1 MLGKI
6 KNSLLITLIVL
17 LILCALPIYFVVNY
31 QKQFNIQATVP
42 ALSTSTA
49 AEITDYNDSD
59 YFEYQKTTDDPF
71 YSNTIPSGTA
81 ISQNFF
87 LRKGQSLLFY
97 KHAITSSGNDCG
109 DLTQL
114 TVTTTP
120 QPAVL
125 CKGTYPATMPNRQCI
140 DFVEICEFKYSDNS
154 LRYRIKQQGSNQDC
168 ISITKICLPSVSEI
182 CPAGSQ
188 YSDAYKCIDATT
200 GATCL
205 SSLSTTCSVTFST
218 APASPGSPA
227 IKFPVCSGG
236 ATPQTK
242 TAQEILFSN
251 YDCSSDLT
259 LCPTA
264 TDITHL
270 VINFSSLKKN
280 PTQAPQ
286 FAPVTPPA
294 STCENA
300 LKSAIQQSDL
310 IQITGQNND
319 ACYDLTNY
327 TGQVANI
334 PPAEN
339 YAEYLGFLNNGKNAK
354 PIAPI
359 SSLSADKYFGNLDY
373 SVSKTIF
380 INEKGELSN
389 LPEFQVSSDGLQMKM
404 LFVNN
409 ADLSSTPTAKTLPAA
424 GLQTNISFHQN
435 QTYKNG
441 QMLKVVLCKE
451 DDAAYLDY
459 NQKYK
464 FNENYETKCENYF
477 LPPANIEENLIKTYN
492 SLSSR
497 VMKSMPNSLSDA
509 DYFTQNTTE
518 RFTYFT
524 DFIHKTDS
532 IKVVNQSVADR
543 PVSSGVYNNDNQTL
557 RSPYMFDKNG
567 WLKLMVANEPRL
579 LKESTLRS
587 TSININKPIC
597 HNYDNNF
604 YCHNSYATL
613 FPPEE
618 TPKLDDIKNW
628 EYKQLKHDLR
638 LRLAFQIDDPDINK
652 KAITTYYPNAVLDST
667 SPSIAAG
674 NEAYNNNTGKY
685 EVTVKVTNPARKAQL
700 EVMTR
705 LNNIVNALS
714 LTTLF
719 KFDEPIGGEKDQ
731 SNAETKSMFSYL
743 ITNSKLKSVVKLSAV
758 LMLMIFALMYLM
770 GLSKLDHQTLVSII
784 LKLSFVLGLLNP
796 EAWELYQNI
805 FAIPIMQ
812 GFNEIAYQT
821 LTILSPQDIIDSQ
834 TIPTFDKANIATY
847 FYQSIDVITMIFNQ
861 KNHFKIMA
869 IFFSYSYGFVY
880 VFIIYYGFYIYLF
893 ASANAILMF
902 ILAKIIMILL
912 INLLPLF
919 LLCLFFKTTQK
930 MLDNWFSLILGY
942 GFQQIFIIIA
952 VAFFNIMIVY
962 ILKMILGYKICWDS
976 VLKINSGSL
985 GYGLPFNDIILFK
998 FWQVE
1003 DSENGNYIPSL
1014 FHILYFLILVY
1025 AMQHFINFAAG
1036 LGSRIAGGVSV
1047 EGIANAIKGDLTGN
1061 IASKIALKAVNK
1073 LTKDMKNRLID
1084 KISFGYSGELADKRI
1099 QQANERINDHREAFQ
1114 DVQKELNTYQSSSE
1128 FLALS
1133 DEEKDIVL
1141 KSKANQL
1148 AEESGYGNYANL
1160 IKSANQSKQSSST
1173 TLPGMLFDVTGSQGQ
1188 KYIGKATNAITGRNL
1203 VTGLANDTGDF
1214 NEANLLGINRRI
1226 NSKDVVEAQ
1235 KVIDRKIGEL
1245 ENIVLTQ
1252 PNLTPDQQ
1260 TAIRNRI
1267 ENLKIQ
1273 KESIKLKQTTWSSM
1287 EKLRSFTNKHSIE
1300 ATIGVAT
1307 IGAVGGVLGGAK
1319 GALAGAVGG
1328 FTGGAAVGVGIVSG
1342 AYNIVSRNV
1351 GHRSGAPAGV
1361 VAGVAAGAA
1370 ASLVAIPVGVV
1381 GVGIGSVVGITR
1393 GTTRGAISGTYAGVT
1408 TGIRFSNA
1416 NIRNINPAYL
1426 RAKIRNINP
1435 AYLRAKIRNINLAY
1449 LRTGFVANAKNL
1461 KTGFVANAKKLAQ
1474 FTENEFIT
1482 SKTLIENT
1490 SSNIARATGSAAR
1503 ATGSAARATG
1513 SAIIINIVRA
1523 ASNPTSNIARAV
1535 SSASSNIKR
1544 FGHSAISRG
1553 AFAYNVSRNF
1563 VASAFVKIAQ
1573 NDTSAFVKIA
1583 QNDAKYNL
1591 QQKLKDNPQ
1600 NISADKQEEII
1611 DNFIEQIKPYLS
1623 GSNLNKLNSL
1633 LQVTDYQDRNLGKIH
1648 SIIENNLAKLN
1659 QDKTLFNS
1667 FAQIAQQEKKKRYE
1681 SNYIG
1686 NLTSSTVG
1694 AALVGV
1700 GYATGYTMQ
1709 SIQNYREKSALQH
1722 KQHKVLQ
1729 TIDTLMSTL
1738 TESSREK
1745 IKTLTKEIEKPHSQ
1759 NINGLIKDVVREVT
1773 TNDITTQYTDKA
1785 KLLLALQEYAKT
1797 IN

>member
-1 MLGKI
+1 MPGKI

-42 ALSTSTA
+42 ATGAKTITLTE

-59 YFEYQKTTDDPF
+59 YFEYQKTANDPF
-71 YSNTIPSGTA
+71 YSNKTIDTA
-81 ISQNFF
+81 ISSQNFF

-97 KHAITSSGNDCG
+97 KHEITSSGNDCG

-182 CPAGSQ
+182 CPASSQ

-236 ATPQTK
+236 ATPQAK
-242 TAQEILFSN
+242 TAKEILFSN
-251 YDCSSDLT
+251 YDCSSDTTKCLT
-259 LCPTA
+259 NI
-264 TDITHL
+264 DL
-270 VINFSSLKKN
+270 VTNFSILKTD
-280 PTQAPQ
+280 PTQAPR
-286 FAPVTPPA
+286 FALVTPPPP
-294 STCENA
+294 SCENA
-300 LKSAIQQSDL
+300 LKSSTQQAALIAIGTQD
-310 IQITGQNND
+310 ND

-327 TGQVANI
+327 TGAVENI
-334 PPAEN
+334 PEATK

-409 ADLSSTPTAKTLPAA
+409 ADFSSIKEAETAN
-424 GLQTNISFHQN
+424 LQTKISFHQN

-441 QMLKVVLCKE
+441 QMLKVVLCQE
-451 DDAAYLDY
+451 NDSIYSGAG
-459 NQKYK
+459 NKYK
-464 FNENYETKCENYF
+464 LNEGAETECEKYF
-477 LPPANIEENLIKTYN
+477 LSSSNLKETITKTYN
-492 SLSSR
+492 SLPAANRSSNA
-497 VMKSMPNSLSDA
+497 MPNALSDA
-509 DYFTQNTTE
+509 DYFTQDIE
-518 RFTYFT
+518 EVFTGFMN
-524 DFIHKTDS
+524 FIHKTDS

-543 PVSSGVYNNDNQTL
+543 PFSSGVYNNENQTF

-567 WLKLMVANEPRL
+567 WLKLMLAEEPRL
-579 LKESTLRS
+579 LKTNTLRDS
-587 TSININKPIC
+587 SISVKEPIC
-597 HNYDNNF
+597 HNYGNNF
-604 YCHNSYATL
+604 YCHKDFHDKSFASS
-613 FPPEE
+613 
-618 TPKLDDIKNW
+618 DNW
-628 EYKQLKHDLR
+628 ENAQLKHDLR
-638 LRLAFQIDDPDINK
+638 FRLAFQIDDPDINNRS
-652 KAITTYYPNAVLDST
+652 ITTGRYPNAIPNSDPS
-667 SPSIAAG
+667 SIAVG
-674 NEAYNNNTGKY
+674 NEAYKNNTGKY
-685 EVTVKVTNPARKAQL
+685 EVTVKVTNPIKKAQL
-700 EVMTR
+700 VVMER
-705 LNNIVNALS
+705 LQDVVNKLS
-714 LTTLF
+714 LTDF
-719 KFDEPIGGEKDQ
+719 IEFDLPIGKEKDQ
-731 SNAETKSMFSYL
+731 AGTSKSVFSYL
-743 ITNSKLKSVVKLSAV
+743 ATNIQLRLLVKISAILMIT
-758 LMLMIFALMYLM
+758 IFALMYLM
-770 GLSKLDHQTLVSII
+770 GLSKLDHQTVVSMV
-784 LKLSFVLGLLNP
+784 LKIAFVFSLLSSD
-796 EAWELYQNI
+796 AWQFYNNI
-805 FAIPIMQ
+805 FALPIVRT
-812 GFNEIAYQT
+812 FNELSYQT
-821 LTILSPQDIIDSQ
+821 LTILSPQDIVDTQ
-834 TIPTFDKANIATY
+834 TIPTFDKTNIATY

-893 ASANAILMF
+893 ATANAILMF

-930 MLDNWFSLILGY
+930 MLDNWFSLVLGY

-962 ILKMILGYKICWDS
+962 ILKMILGYKICWNPI
-976 VLKINSGSL
+976 LKISAGSL
-985 GYGLPFNDIILFK
+985 GHGLPFDDIILFK
-998 FWQVE
+998 FWQVN
-1003 DSENGNYIPSL
+1003 DSEDGGYIPSL
-1014 FHILYFLILVY
+1014 AHMLYFLILVY

-1047 EGIANAIKGDLTGN
+1047 EGIASAIKGDLTGN
-1061 IASKIALKAVNK
+1061 IASKTALKAFDK
-1073 LTKDMKNRLID
+1073 LTTGIKNRVID
-1084 KISFGYSGELADKRI
+1084 KISFGYSGALADKRI

-1160 IKSANQSKQSSST
+1160 IKSANQSKKLLST
-1173 TLPGMLFDVTGSQGQ
+1173 TLPGMFFEGGRSQGQ

-1214 NEANLLGINRRI
+1214 NEANLLGINRRV
-1226 NSKDVVEAQ
+1226 NTKDVAEAQ

-1245 ENIVLTQ
+1245 ENIDKL
-1252 PNLTPDQQ
+1252 PNLTPDEKMR
-1260 TAIRNRI
+1260 IRNRI
-1267 ENLKIQ
+1267 EDLKIQ
-1273 KESIKLKQTTWSSM
+1273 KELIKLKQNTWSSM
-1287 EKLRSFTNKHSIE
+1287 DKLRSFTNTNSIE
-1300 ATIGVAT
+1300 TIILHLATS
-1307 IGAVGGVLGGAK
+1307 GVLGGVT
-1319 GALAGAVGG
+1319 GALAGGAGG
-1328 FTGGAAVGVGIVSG
+1328 FKGGTAVGVGIVSG

-1351 GHRSGAPAGV
+1351 GHR
-1361 VAGVAAGAA
+1361 AGVAAGAA

-1381 GVGIGSVVGITR
+1381 GVGIGSVVGVN
-1393 GTTRGAISGTYAGVT
+1393 RGAVSGTYAGVNT
-1408 TGIRFSNA
+1408 SIGVVNNTDNILNIINPFY
-1416 NIRNINPAYL
+1416 IRNI
-1426 RAKIRNINP
+1426 I
-1435 AYLRAKIRNINLAY
+1435 
-1449 LRTGFVANAKNL
+1449 RTGLVANAKKLAQFTKN
-1461 KTGFVANAKKLAQ
+1461 KFITSTNKLAQ

-1482 SKTLIENT
+1482 SETLIQNA
-1490 SSNIARATGSAAR
+1490 SSNAAR
-1503 ATGSAARATG
+1503 ATR
-1513 SAIIINIVRA
+1513 SAIINTPRA
-1523 ASNPTSNIARAV
+1523 AR
-1535 SSASSNIKR
+1535 
-1544 FGHSAISRG
+1544 SAISFGYSAISAG
-1553 AFAYNVSRNF
+1553 AKIAAPPFVGFYQGGASAYNFSRNF
-1563 VASAFVKIAQ
+1563 VYGSNNKLNIYGAARLVVGSLFFAPAILGAGLINSVYQTSKAI
-1573 NDTSAFVKIA
+1573 NNSAFVKIA

-1623 GSNLNKLNSL
+1623 GSNLNELSSL

-1709 SIQNYREKSALQH
+1709 SIQNYQEKSALQH
-1722 KQHKVLQ
+1722 KQQKASQ
-1729 TIDTLMSTL
+1729 TIDTLMNTL
-1738 TESSREK
+1738 TESSKEK
-1745 IKTLTKEIEKPHSQ
+1745 IKTLKTEIEKPHSQ

-1785 KLLLALQEYAKT
+1785 KLLLALQEYAKI